1 MARTYLTGFPAINH
15 DTKPLYNQDLA
26 RGESIAVPVALL
38 VLVYMFATLGGIVVP
53 LVFALITIPTTLGGC
68 GSSLI

>member
-1 MARTYLTGFPAINH
+1 
-15 DTKPLYNQDLA
+15 LYNQDLA